1 MYDEK
6 IGWGLAPSDFWRF
19 NFSNIIVMEAL
30 QKILEKMEL
39 LGDTIR
45 KEGLIFEAEL
55 EERRKLGLSGP
66 EAIEHYNSW
75 MERFN
80 MSHLK
85 V

>member
-1 MYDEK
+1 
-6 IGWGLAPSDFWRF
+6 
-19 NFSNIIVMEAL
+19 MEAL
-30 QKILEKMEL
+30 REILEKLEL

-45 KEGLIFEAEL
+45 KEGRIFEAEL

-66 EAIEHYNSW
+66 EAIEHYNLW

>member
-1 MYDEK
+1 
-6 IGWGLAPSDFWRF
+6 
-19 NFSNIIVMEAL
+19 MEAL
-30 QKILEKMEL
+30 GKVLEKLEL

-45 KEGLIFEAEL
+45 KEGLVYEAEL

>member
-1 MYDEK
+1 
-6 IGWGLAPSDFWRF
+6 
-19 NFSNIIVMEAL
+19 MEEL
-30 QKILEKMEL
+30 KEILEKLEFL
-39 LGDTIR
+39 DDTIR

-55 EERRKLGLSGP
+55 KERRKLGLSGP

>member
-1 MYDEK
+1 
-6 IGWGLAPSDFWRF
+6 
-19 NFSNIIVMEAL
+19 MEAL
-30 QKILEKMEL
+30 GKVLEKLEL

-55 EERRKLGLSGP
+55 KERRKLGLSGP

>member
-1 MYDEK
+1 
-6 IGWGLAPSDFWRF
+6 
-19 NFSNIIVMEAL
+19 MEEL
-30 QKILEKMEL
+30 GKILEKLEL
-39 LGDTIR
+39 LGDTLL
-45 KEGLIFEAEL
+45 KEGIIFEAEL
-55 EERRKLGLSGP
+55 KERQKLGLSGP

>member
-1 MYDEK
+1 
-6 IGWGLAPSDFWRF
+6 
-19 NFSNIIVMEAL
+19 MEAL
-30 QKILEKMEL
+30 EKILEKLEL
-39 LGDTIR
+39 LGDTLL
-45 KEGLIFEAEL
+45 KEGIIFEAEL
-55 EERRKLGLSGP
+55 KERQKLGLSGP

>member
-1 MYDEK
+1 
-6 IGWGLAPSDFWRF
+6 
-19 NFSNIIVMEAL
+19 MEAL
-30 QKILEKMEL
+30 REILVKLEL
-39 LGDTIR
+39 LGESIR
-45 KEGLIFEAEL
+45 CEGLIFAAEL
-55 EERRKLGLSGP
+55 EERQKLGLSGP